1 LRGPTTHRLDVSHE
15 KYTPLT
21 RQALLQHNIKHTSPD
36 GDKMRKLSPT
46 NLEHAVVHTCILTA
60 DDHVA
65 QKRHLYHRQHRQLYT
80 PATPLPEHEQHIEL
94 GSRYLDQPIEYPCL
108 HPYPTVTQQGDIN
121 HQTGNHPTGQDKF
134 ERQETVP
141 VKQEPYQAWNSCGNS
156 LAGIGAQFMG

>member
-1 LRGPTTHRLDVSHE
+1 VSHE

-21 RQALLQHNIKHTSPD
+21 RQALLQHNAKHTSPD
-36 GDKMRKLSPT
+36 GDKTQKLSPT
-46 NLEHAVVHTCILTA
+46 NLEHTTVVHTCILTA

-65 QKRHLYHRQHRQLYT
+65 EKRHLYHHQHRQLYT
-80 PATPLPEHEQHIEL
+80 PATSLPEHEQHIEL

-108 HPYPTVTQQGDIN
+108 HPYPTVIQQGDIN

-141 VKQEPYQAWNSCGNS
+141 VKQEPYQAWNSCGNA
-156 LAGIGAQFMG
+156 LAGIGAQFMV